1 MCIDKKLY
9 EYSKSGFIPMHMPGH
24 MRRRPGEEKRA
35 SWPDPYSIDI
45 TEINGFDNLNRPC
58 DIYVSLQKELAGLYH
73 CDRAYISVGGS
84 TCGNLAM
91 IYTCLHDGDH
101 ALTAA
106 DCHKS
111 VWHGLALSHAIPLLL
126 DPVTDENGI
135 SMGYDPKE
143 INEYLEK
150 DSQIKAVIITSP
162 TYEGVESDI
171 PAISDICKKNKVL
184 LIVDAAHGAHSV
196 FSDADGKALFCHN
209 PIEAGADMAV
219 VSLHKTLPALTQT
232 ACILLNE
239 SNIYHEDLEESI
251 RIFQT
256 SSPSYVLTSSV
267 SECLSF
273 IKDKG
278 AYAGERFFS
287 DLKTFYEKTSAF
299 KSLRVMKPGVIE
311 GYPAIWRDP
320 TKIVIITDKAKIT
333 GKALSDML
341 RDEMIECEMAMHSF
355 CLAMTSVAT
364 ARSDLECLY
373 RALLA
378 IDKKI
383 SGSGKS
389 AYDDKDYHS
398 IIEKRNPPDKRK
410 IRLDL
415 SAASRQKWR
424 YENLYD
430 ASGLIARD
438 IVSIYPPGVPA
449 LIPGQEIDRT
459 IINSIR
465 QALSDGLS
473 VDGIYNGKIRVI
485 DGRSD

>member
-1 MCIDKKLY
+1 MRIEDKLY
-9 EYSKSGFIPMHMPGH
+9 EYSKSGFVPMHMPGH
-24 MRRRPGEEKRA
+24 MRRRPGEERRA
-35 SWPDPYSIDI
+35 IWPDPYSIDI
-45 TEINGFDNLNRPC
+45 TEIKGFDNLNRPC

-91 IYTCLHDGDH
+91 IYTCLHDKDH

-111 VWHGLALSHAIPLLL
+111 VWHALALSHAVPVLL

-135 SMGYDPKE
+135 SMGYDPYDIE
-143 INEYLEK
+143 RCLEK
-150 DSQIKAVIITSP
+150 DRKIKAVIITSP

-171 PAISDICKKNKVL
+171 SAISDICKKNKVL

-196 FSDADGKALFCHN
+196 FRDADGKALFCHN
-209 PIEAGADMAV
+209 PMEAGADMAV

-239 SNIYHEDLEESI
+239 SDIAHEDLEESM

-267 SECLSF
+267 SECMSF
-273 IKDKG
+273 LKEKG
-278 AYAGERFFS
+278 ADAGRRFFS
-287 DLKTFYEKTSAF
+287 DLKVFYEKASCF
-299 KSLRVMKPGVIE
+299 ESLRLLKPGIE

-320 TKIVIITDKAKIT
+320 TKIVIITDKAGIT

-341 RDEMIECEMAMHSF
+341 RDEKIECEMAMHSF

-364 ARSDLECLY
+364 TESDLECLF
-373 RALLA
+373 RALLD
-378 IDKKI
+378 IDKKV

-389 AYDDKDYHS
+389 EYDESLYHS
-398 IIEKRNPPDKRK
+398 IIEKRKPSDKRK

-415 SAASRQKWR
+415 SAASRHAWR
-424 YENLYD
+424 YTDLYD

-438 IVSIYPPGVPA
+438 IVSVYPPGVPV
-449 LIPGQEIDRT
+449 LIPGQEIDMT
-459 IINSIR
+459 IIKSIS

-473 VDGIYNGKIRVI
+473 VDGVNNGKIRVI
-485 DGRSD
+485 DGRSDQ